1 MDPTVSLFVIVLVA
15 VVFGSIVAIVALPMW
30 FRERTKQSAHKLIS
44 EAIAKGQTLD
54 PALMERLTADI
65 ASRQSS
71 PRRTLGSA
79 VVMIALSG
87 GFLAAHFM
95 SGGGFGPGEDD
106 WWFMP
111 SAILGALGLAFL
123 VLAIVDYS
131 SQKKK
136 TDA

>member
-1 MDPTVSLFVIVLVA
+1 MGYDGLFVIIVVGI
-15 VVFGSIVAIVALPMW
+15 VFGSVVALVALPMW

-54 PALMERLTADI
+54 PALIEKLSEGLPQRQ
-65 ASRQSS
+65 QSS

-79 VVMIALSG
+79 VVMLALGAAFALAGYMDGGWMDG
-87 GFLAAHFM
+87 GFMNIPAM
-95 SGGGFGPGEDD
+95 
-106 WWFMP
+106 
-111 SAILGALGLAFL
+111 ILGFLGLAFL
-123 VLAIVDYS
+123 VLAIVDYN